1 MKRILKGIPSA
12 KTQESACLW
21 SNRTRTGGQ
30 AMFPGR
36 KRFETVQ
43 QCGRRGA
50 YSLPD
55 STGEQ
60 ERRDDCLRHC
70 DENID
75 SSWSARVNRGMWVLG
90 AGNRPRL
97 VSSIVAEF
105 DSEMWQ
111 PLVSV
116 AILQTVRL
124 AHRCSEHPILWV
136 QAGSS
141 EGGTFK
147 KHNRWS
153 LSLFPSC
160 STSSPA
166 PMVPAKS
173 GPRANHT
180 FCRCF
185 LFWSVIHAGD
195 MDSPDNGSLD
205 PDGRYSS
212 RTFHL
217 TDDA

>member
-1 MKRILKGIPSA
+1 MANEKNIEGNSQRE
-12 KTQESACLW
+12 ESACLW

-75 SSWSARVNRGMWVLG
+75 SSWSARVNRGMWILG

-124 AHRCSEHPILWV
+124 PTVALSIR
-136 QAGSS
+136 SS
-141 EGGTFK
+141 GCK
-147 KHNRWS
+147 
-153 LSLFPSC
+153 P
-160 STSSPA
+160 
-166 PMVPAKS
+166 VPAKVERSRSYADGPYRSFHLARPQVPRQWCQPRAGQEQITHSVAVSCS
-173 GPRANHT
+173 GP
-180 FCRCF
+180 
-185 LFWSVIHAGD
+185 
-195 MDSPDNGSLD
+195 
-205 PDGRYSS
+205 
-212 RTFHL
+212 
-217 TDDA
+217 